1 VRVLVTNDDGVHA
14 PGILTLAAA
23 MVEAGH
29 DVVVAAPSEDMS
41 GSAAALGPG
50 HAAEVGIERLVLADL
65 GESVPVVAVD
75 GPPGLCVLV
84 AHLGAFGPSPELV
97 VSGVN
102 VGSNTGR
109 SVLFSGTVGAVLAA
123 ANFGLRG
130 VAVSLE
136 TSRRSSATSGHG
148 DPWHLDTAA
157 AYAAAAVRWVAG
169 APARSALNLNVPN
182 RAIGD
187 VRGVRQGHLAP
198 FGVVRTVIED
208 QDDHRLLLTLR
219 DTDEELDDGTD
230 TMLVRAGYVSV
241 NAVVG
246 PRAVDAGDVTDALER
261 VAQKARLRA

>member
-1 VRVLVTNDDGVHA
+1 MRVLVTNDDGVHA
-14 PGILTLAAA
+14 PGILALAAA

-50 HAAEVGIERLVLADL
+50 HAAEVGIERLVLANL

-84 AHLGAFGPSPELV
+84 AHLGAFGPAPELV

-130 VAVSLE
+130 VAVSLQ
-136 TSRRSSATSGHG
+136 TG

-169 APARSALNLNVPN
+169 APARTALNLNVPN
-182 RAIGD
+182 RPISD

-246 PRAVDAGDVTDALER
+246 PRAVDAGDVTDALDR
-261 VAQKARLRA
+261 VTQKARARA